1 MATDSLEAREEALA
15 AASMA
20 VQRGELVV
28 LPTDT
33 VYGIGADAFDAEAV
47 QSLLDAKGRGREM
60 PPPVLISSATTLDA
74 LATGVTDY
82 ARRLVDRFWP
92 GPLTLVCNQQ
102 PSLQWDLGDTRG
114 TVAVRMPDHRL
125 ALDLLERTGPMA
137 VSSANLTGHPAAV
150 DADMAEEMLAD
161 HVAVIIDDGPV
172 AGRLVLDDRRRAR
185 PPRQGAADGCHLAR
199 GAQRGTRGHGQDHRG
214 RGLGGT
220 ALREYVLVFMVA
232 ATVTYLLTVIAR
244 EIALRT
250 GAVAKVRDRDV
261 HAEPI
266 PYLGGLAMLGGLVAA
281 YFLARELPFLS
292 SRSDAFVFRD
302 AGVVLIAGALIC
314 AVGTLD
320 DLFELDALTKL
331 GGQILAAGFLVF
343 QNVQYIYFSSND
355 TQFIIDPAQ
364 GALLTVFIVVA
375 TVNAVNFVDGLD
387 GLAAGVVCIG
397 ALAFFA
403 FCYQV
408 TRFNDQSVATTGAL
422 LSAMLAG
429 ACIGFLPHNINP
441 ARLFMGD
448 SGSMLIGLVLSASAI
463 TLTGQFNPEEI
474 SKGAMGSQASFLVTL
489 LPVLLP
495 LAILVVPLADL
506 VLAVIRRTRAGRSP
520 MAPDK
525 QHLHHRLLEIGHSQR
540 RAVLIMWMW
549 AALIAFGMVLASLYT
564 GPLMWGAL
572 AIMFALTVLM
582 TFVLPVVKKPAL
594 LDRESSDAVTP

>member
-1 MATDSLEAREEALA
+1 
-15 AASMA
+15 
-20 VQRGELVV
+20 
-28 LPTDT
+28 
-33 VYGIGADAFDAEAV
+33 
-47 QSLLDAKGRGREM
+47 
-60 PPPVLISSATTLDA
+60 
-74 LATGVTDY
+74 
-82 ARRLVDRFWP
+82 
-92 GPLTLVCNQQ
+92 
-102 PSLQWDLGDTRG
+102 
-114 TVAVRMPDHRL
+114 
-125 ALDLLERTGPMA
+125 
-137 VSSANLTGHPAAV
+137 
-150 DADMAEEMLAD
+150 
-161 HVAVIIDDGPV
+161 
-172 AGRLVLDDRRRAR
+172 
-185 PPRQGAADGCHLAR
+185 
-199 GAQRGTRGHGQDHRG
+199 
-214 RGLGGT
+214 
-220 ALREYVLVFMVA
+220 LREYVLVFLVA

-266 PYLGGLAMLGGLVAA
+266 PYFGGLAMFGGLVAA

-429 ACIGFLPHNINP
+429 ACIGFLPHNFSP
-441 ARLFMGD
+441 ARVFMGD
-448 SGSMLIGLVLSASAI
+448 SGSMLIGLVLAASAI
-463 TLTGQFNPEEI
+463 TLTGQFDPEEI
-474 SKGAMGSQASFLVTL
+474 SEGAMGSQASFLVTL

-525 QHLHHRLLEIGHSQR
+525 QHLHHRLLEIGHSHR
-540 RAVLIMWMW
+540 RAVLLIYLW
-549 AALIAFGMVLASLYT
+549 AGVLAYGAVALALIADPFVVLWAVGIGLLVAVLASAVPRLRT
-564 GPLMWGAL
+564 TTDDDP
-572 AIMFALTVLM
+572 
-582 TFVLPVVKKPAL
+582 
-594 LDRESSDAVTP
+594 SS